1 MFRRKVHSLERVFF
15 GGLFGISFEKISAEA
30 DGGRWWATGSGQ
42 ISRTKSIRTCRC
54 ERRFHTGNAFLGQNW
69 GANMHIAATTEHFK
83 CVTES
88 SQSAF
93 CSREVAVALVCSRS
107 VHERVNFRPSS
118 FRIYSGITLIVTSLT
133 ITSL

>member
-1 MFRRKVHSLERVFF
+1 MFRRKVHSLERVFWGVAWNF
-15 GGLFGISFEKISAEA
+15 FRENLC
-30 DGGRWWATGSGQ
+30 GGRWWQMVGYWIRSDLADKEHPNLPMWEA
-42 ISRTKSIRTCRC
+42 IS
-54 ERRFHTGNAFLGQNW
+54 HGNAFLGQNW

-118 FRIYSGITLIVTSLT
+118 FRIYSGITLIETSLT